1 MKEMRSSRILA
12 LPLVLLLVLL
22 VLLQPTA
29 VHAKSKKN
37 KSGQSPHHGD
47 SASSSSSSSS
57 SSSPSSSSA
66 GSAQGSLEEAKPKS
80 GDGGGQHFAMEP
92 QDQTAVVGSRVTLP
106 CRVMEKVGALQWT
119 KDDFGLGQHRNLS
132 GFERYSMVGS
142 DEEGDFSL
150 DIYPL
155 MLDDDAK
162 YQCQVGP
169 GPQGEQG
176 IRSRFA
182 KLTVLVPPEAPRI
195 TQGDYLVTTED
206 REIELECVSTG
217 GKPAAEITWIDGL
230 GNVLSKG
237 IEYVKEPLAD
247 SRRVTARSILKL
259 APKKEHHNTTFT
271 CQAQNTA
278 DRTYRSAKLLL
289 EVKYAPKVAV
299 SVVGG
304 ALAGGKIPEGAE
316 VILSCQADAN
326 PHELSYRWFVNDELM
341 AGDFTTKMI
350 IHNVTRQYHDAL
362 VKCEVANAVG
372 KSEESATLDISFGP
386 VFRQRPVSVEA
397 DLGATVSLRCE
408 VAGNPTPEIEWI
420 SENSDMV
427 VGREPEL
434 KRKVSSETAGRYFCK
449 AVVNGFPEIGAEATV
464 YVKRAPII
472 TSHKVQFGGVGG
484 RVKIDCLAFSIP
496 KAEHILWSFEGKI
509 INMSSADPDIYIF
522 EEHHLPEGVRAAL
535 IIRDS
540 RATHFG
546 RYNCTV
552 LNSYGGDSLVITLLR
567 EPTSIPLFLVVMGA
581 VFCVALVLMV
591 VMVVV
596 VYRKRR
602 SRKKPMPA
610 DVIPEASRGGDKL
623 TELKGE
629 LRAKAFDAD
638 YSEAG
643 DGLAISL
650 APAPLPDVQM
660 KGATLGV
667 PLAGPVKFDERFA
680 GDFAGERYSRQCHL
694 KNLRNQQEPA
704 FKGAPPTA
712 NGYAHYF
719 EYALDYS
726 PPGGEGASAAS
737 VASAASAGASAG
749 GGAKAK
755 GGAMN
760 SATLPHSAAAAAVGG
775 GSNGGGG
782 VASLPRNQR
791 HDLQQSQQANGFLGQ
806 PLLQNGIDSRFSAIY
821 GNPYLRTSSSLLPPL
836 PPPSTA
842 NPAATPAPPPYHA
855 TRHAHNHAHG
865 HNHAHLA
872 NGGLKHF
879 AGGAV
884 ITTSPVG
891 NPNGAGS
898 GGGGGGGVGGSTPS
912 GPGGVAAGGSVSGSS
927 SNLTASSNTLAATP
941 LTASGGGGVGGAG
954 GGGGGQGG
962 QCAQSPSGQ
971 FILSNNGKGHTQKGP
986 LATHV

>member
-1 MKEMRSSRILA
+1 MARMRSSRLLVP
-12 LPLVLLLVLL
+12 LPLILLLILTTLL
-22 VLLQPTA
+22 LLQPTA
-29 VHAKSKKN
+29 VQAKSKKN
-37 KSGQSPHHGD
+37 KSNQNSHHSD
-47 SASSSSSSSS
+47 SSSSASQG
-57 SSSPSSSSA
+57 SSSSA
-66 GSAQGSLEEAKPKS
+66 GSSSSSSDENKPKA
-80 GDGGGQHFAMEP
+80 GDNGGQHFAMEP

-182 KLTVLVPPEAPRI
+182 KLTVLVPPEAPKI

-206 REIELECVSTG
+206 REIELECVSQG

-230 GNVLSKG
+230 GNVLTKG

-247 SRRVTARSILKL
+247 SRRITARSILKL

-289 EVKYAPKVAV
+289 EVKYAPKVSV

-326 PHELSYRWFVNDELM
+326 PHELSYRWFINDELM
-341 AGDFTTKMI
+341 TGDFTTKMI
-350 IHNVTRQYHDAL
+350 IHNVSRQYHEAT
-362 VKCEVANAVG
+362 VKCEVVNAVG
-372 KSEESATLDISFGP
+372 KSEKNVQLDISFGP

-397 DLGATVSLRCE
+397 DLGATVSMRCE

-420 SENSDMV
+420 SENNDRV
-427 VGREPEL
+427 VGNAPEL
-434 KRKVSSETAGRYFCK
+434 KLKVSSENAGRYFCK

-540 RATHFG
+540 KATHFG
-546 RYNCTV
+546 KYNCTV
-552 LNSYGGDSLVITLLR
+552 MNSYGGDSLVITLLR
-567 EPTSIPLFLVVMGA
+567 EPGNIPVLLVVMGSM
-581 VFCVALVLMV
+581 FCVAIVLMI
-591 VMVVV
+591 VMIII

-623 TELKGE
+623 NELKSE
-629 LRAKAFDAD
+629 LRSKAYDVE
-638 YSEAG
+638 YSEAGG
-643 DGLAISL
+643 DGLAINLTQS
-650 APAPLPDVQM
+650 PMPDVQM

-667 PLAGPVKFDERFA
+667 PLAGPVKFDERFS
-680 GDFAGERYSRQCHL
+680 GDFGGDRYNRQCHI
-694 KNLRNQQEPA
+694 KNLKNQQETA
-704 FKGAPPTA
+704 YKGGSPQA

-726 PPGGEGASAAS
+726 PPGEGGAA
-737 VASAASAGASAG
+737 VVVG
-749 GGAKAK
+749 GGAQGQ
-755 GGAMN
+755 GGAKVKNGGMN
-760 SATLPHSAAAAAVGG
+760 SATLPHSGASV
-775 GSNGGGG
+775 NGGGAG
-782 VASLPRNQR
+782 NGGGASLPRNQR
-791 HDLQQSQQANGFLGQ
+791 HELQQSQQANGFLGQ

-821 GNPYLRTSSSLLPPL
+821 GNPYLRTNSSLLPPL

-855 TRHAHNHAHG
+855 ARHGHAHH
-865 HNHAHLA
+865 A

-879 AGGAV
+879 VGGAV

-891 NPNGAGS
+891 NLNGM
-898 GGGGGGGVGGSTPS
+898 GGGGGGGGGSTPS
-912 GPGGVAAGGSVSGSS
+912 GGGGVAAGGSVSGSS

-941 LTASGGGGVGGAG
+941 LAG
-954 GGGGGQGG
+954 GGGNGG

>member
-1 MKEMRSSRILA
+1 MKRMRSSR
-12 LPLVLLLVLL
+12 LLVLPLIL
-22 VLLQPTA
+22 VLILTLLLQPIA

-37 KSGQSPHHGD
+37 KSSQSSHHGD
-47 SASSSSSSSS
+47 SSSSSSSS
-57 SSSPSSSSA
+57 SSSASSSSSSA
-66 GSAQGSLEEAKPKS
+66 SAAAAADESKS
-80 GDGGGQHFAMEP
+80 KGGDNGGQHFAMEP

-182 KLTVLVPPEAPRI
+182 KLTVLVPPEAPKI

-206 REIELECVSTG
+206 REIELECVSQG

-230 GNVLSKG
+230 GNVLTKG

-247 SRRVTARSILKL
+247 SRRITARSILKL

-289 EVKYAPKVAV
+289 EVKYAPKVSV

-326 PHELSYRWFVNDELM
+326 PHELSYRWFINDELM
-341 AGDFTTKMI
+341 TGDFTTKMI
-350 IHNVTRQYHDAL
+350 IHNVSRQYHDAS
-362 VKCEVANAVG
+362 VKCEVVNAVG
-372 KSEESATLDISFGP
+372 KSEQSKKLDISFGP

-397 DLGATVSLRCE
+397 DLGATVSMRCD
-408 VAGNPTPEIEWI
+408 VAGNPEPEIEWI
-420 SENSDMV
+420 SENSDQV
-427 VGREPEL
+427 VGVAAEL
-434 KRKVSSETAGRYFCK
+434 KLKVSSETAGRYFCK
-449 AVVNGFPEIGAEATV
+449 AVVNGFPEIGAEATL

-540 RATHFG
+540 KATHFG
-546 RYNCTV
+546 KYNCTV
-552 LNSYGGDSLVITLLR
+552 MNSYGGDSLVITLLR
-567 EPTSIPLFLVVMGA
+567 EPGNIPVLLVVMGSM
-581 VFCVALVLMV
+581 FCVAIILMV
-591 VMVVV
+591 VMIII

-623 TELKGE
+623 NELKSE
-629 LRAKAFDAD
+629 LRAKAYDVE
-638 YSEAG
+638 YSEAGG
-643 DGLAISL
+643 DGLAINLTQS
-650 APAPLPDVQM
+650 PMPDVQM

-680 GDFAGERYSRQCHL
+680 GDFGGDRYNRQCHI
-694 KNLRNQQEPA
+694 KNLKNQQEPTA
-704 FKGAPPTA
+704 YKGSPQTQA

-726 PPGGEGASAAS
+726 PPGEGAGVVVS
-737 VASAASAGASAG
+737 G
-749 GGAKAK
+749 GG
-755 GGAMN
+755 GGKLKNGGMN
-760 SATLPHSAAAAAVGG
+760 SATLPHSAATV
-775 GSNGGGG
+775 NGGGAG
-782 VASLPRNQR
+782 TGGGASLPRNQR
-791 HDLQQSQQANGFLGQ
+791 HETQQSQQANGFLGQ

-821 GNPYLRTSSSLLPPL
+821 GNPYLRTNSSLLPPL

-855 TRHAHNHAHG
+855 ARHGHAHH
-865 HNHAHLA
+865 A

-879 AGGAV
+879 VGGAV
-884 ITTSPVG
+884 ITTSPVANVNG
-891 NPNGAGS
+891 NS
-898 GGGGGGGVGGSTPS
+898 GVGVGGSSTPI
-912 GPGGVAAGGSVSGSS
+912 GVGGVAAGGGSVSGSS

-941 LTASGGGGVGGAG
+941 LAG
-954 GGGGGQGG
+954 GGNGG

>member
-1 MKEMRSSRILA
+1 MKKTSGSRQLV
-12 LPLVLLLVLL
+12 LPLILTLLMVLI
-22 VLLQPTA
+22 LLQPIA
-29 VHAKSKKN
+29 VQAKSKKN
-37 KSGQSPHHGD
+37 KSNQNSHHSD
-47 SASSSSSSSS
+47 SSSSSSSS
-57 SSSPSSSSA
+57 A
-66 GSAQGSLEEAKPKS
+66 GSSTNEENNKPKS
-80 GDGGGQHFAMEP
+80 GDNGGQHFAMEP

-182 KLTVLVPPEAPRI
+182 KLTVLVPPEAPKI
-195 TQGDYLVTTED
+195 LQGDYLVTTED
-206 REIELECVSTG
+206 REIELECVSVG

-230 GNVLSKG
+230 GNVLTKG

-247 SRRVTARSILKL
+247 SRRITAKSILKL

-289 EVKYAPKVAV
+289 EVKYAPKVTV

-326 PHELSYRWFVNDELM
+326 PHELSYRWFINDELM
-341 AGDFTTKMI
+341 TGDFTTKMI
-350 IHNVTRQYHDAL
+350 IHNVTRQYHEAN
-362 VKCEVANAVG
+362 VKCEVLNAVG
-372 KSEESATLDISFGP
+372 KSEESETLDISFGP

-397 DLGATVSLRCE
+397 DLGATVSMRCE
-408 VAGNPTPEIEWI
+408 VAGNPKPEIEWI
-420 SENSDMV
+420 NENSDQI
-427 VGREPEL
+427 VGRSAEL
-434 KRKVSSETAGRYFCK
+434 KLKVTSENAGRYFCK
-449 AVVNGFPEIGAEATV
+449 AVVNGFPEIGAEATI

-496 KAEHILWSFEGKI
+496 KAEHILWSFEGKV

-540 RATHFG
+540 KASHFG

-552 LNSYGGDSLVITLLR
+552 MNSYGGDSLVITLVR
-567 EPTSIPLFLVVMGA
+567 EAGSIPVLLVVMGSM
-581 VFCVALVLMV
+581 FSVAIILMI
-591 VMVVV
+591 VMIII

-623 TELKGE
+623 NELKSE
-629 LRAKAFDAD
+629 LRSKAYDVE
-638 YSEAG
+638 YSEAGG
-643 DGLAISL
+643 DGLAINLNQS
-650 APAPLPDVQM
+650 PMPDVQM

-667 PLAGPVKFDERFA
+667 PLAGPVKFDERFS
-680 GDFAGERYSRQCHL
+680 GDFNGGGGGGGGGGDRYNRQCHI
-694 KNLRNQQEPA
+694 KNLKNQQETAYKESPQ
-704 FKGAPPTA
+704 A

-726 PPGGEGASAAS
+726 PPGE
-737 VASAASAGASAG
+737 G
-749 GGAKAK
+749 GGGSLLVGGKAK
-755 GGAMN
+755 NGGMN
-760 SATLPHSAAAAAVGG
+760 SATLPHSAGASAGGAAGNAAGG
-775 GSNGGGG
+775 TNGGG
-782 VASLPRNQR
+782 ASLPRNQR
-791 HDLQQSQQANGFLGQ
+791 HELQQNQQANGFLGQ

-821 GNPYLRTSSSLLPPL
+821 GNPYLRTNSSLLPPL

-855 TRHAHNHAHG
+855 ARHGHHAHHG
-865 HNHAHLA
+865 S
-872 NGGLKHF
+872 GGLRHF
-879 AGGAV
+879 SGGAV

-891 NPNGAGS
+891 NLS
-898 GGGGGGGVGGSTPS
+898 GNSGSTPS
-912 GPGGVAAGGSVSGSS
+912 GVGIMPGGGGAGGSVSGSS

-941 LTASGGGGVGGAG
+941 QAAVGGGGVSG
-954 GGGGGQGG
+954 GGGGGGSG
-962 QCAQSPSGQ
+962 AQCAQSPSGQ
-971 FILSNNGKGHTQKGP
+971 FILPNNGKGHTQKGP

>member
-1 MKEMRSSRILA
+1 MKKMRQKIPLILPI
-12 LPLVLLLVLL
+12 LLIFLLLI
-22 VLLQPTA
+22 LQPAA
-29 VHAKSKKN
+29 VQAKKN
-37 KSGQSPHHGD
+37 KNKSNQNQHHSD
-47 SASSSSSSSS
+47 SSSSSNSQSGSSS
-57 SSSPSSSSA
+57 SSMDETQKS
-66 GSAQGSLEEAKPKS
+66 KS
-80 GDGGGQHFAMEP
+80 GDNGGQHFAMEP

-182 KLTVLVPPEAPRI
+182 KLTVLVPPEAPKI
-195 TQGDYLVTTED
+195 LQGDYLVTTED
-206 REIELECVSTG
+206 REIELECVSVG

-230 GNVLSKG
+230 GNVLTKG

-247 SRRVTARSILKL
+247 SRRITAKSILKL

-289 EVKYAPKVAV
+289 EVKYAPKVTV

-326 PHELSYRWFVNDELM
+326 PHELSYRWFINDELM
-341 AGDFTTKMI
+341 TGDFTTKMI
-350 IHNVTRQYHDAL
+350 IHNVTRQYHDAI
-362 VKCEVANAVG
+362 VKCEVVNAVG
-372 KSEESATLDISFGP
+372 KSEQSKTLDISFGP

-397 DLGATVSLRCE
+397 DLGATVSMRCE
-408 VAGNPTPEIEWI
+408 VAGNPPPEIEWI
-420 SENSDMV
+420 NENSDRIV
-427 VGREPEL
+427 SQEAEL
-434 KRKVSSETAGRYFCK
+434 KIKVSSETAGRYFCK
-449 AVVNGFPEIGAEATV
+449 AVVNGFPEIGAEATI

-472 TSHKVQFGGVGG
+472 TSHKVQFGGVGS

-496 KAEHILWSFEGKI
+496 KAEHILWSFEGKV

-540 RATHFG
+540 KASHFG
-546 RYNCTV
+546 KYNCTV
-552 LNSYGGDSLVITLLR
+552 MNSYGADSLVISLLR
-567 EPTSIPLFLVVMGA
+567 EPGNIPVLLVVMGST
-581 VFCVALVLMV
+581 FSVAIILMI
-591 VMVVV
+591 VMIII

-623 TELKGE
+623 NELKSE
-629 LRAKAFDAD
+629 LRSKAYDVE
-638 YSEAG
+638 YSEAGG
-643 DGLAISL
+643 DGLAINLNQS
-650 APAPLPDVQM
+650 PMPDVQM

-667 PLAGPVKFDERFA
+667 PLAGPVKFDERFS
-680 GDFAGERYSRQCHL
+680 GDFGGDRYNRQCHI
-694 KNLRNQQEPA
+694 KNLKNQQETSYKETPQ
-704 FKGAPPTA
+704 A

-726 PPGGEGASAAS
+726 PPGEMSGKSKN
-737 VASAASAGASAG
+737 G
-749 GGAKAK
+749 G
-755 GGAMN
+755 MN
-760 SATLPHSAAAAAVGG
+760 SATLPHSAASG
-775 GSNGGGG
+775 NGGGG
-782 VASLPRNQR
+782 ANGGAAGGAVGAGGGASLPRNQR
-791 HDLQQSQQANGFLGQ
+791 HELQQSQTNGFLGQ

-821 GNPYLRTSSSLLPPL
+821 GNPYLRTNSSLLPPL

-855 TRHAHNHAHG
+855 ARHGHAHHM
-865 HNHAHLA
+865 

-879 AGGAV
+879 GSGSAANAV
-884 ITTSPVG
+884 LNTSPVG
-891 NPNGAGS
+891 NLSGS
-898 GGGGGGGVGGSTPS
+898 GNGTGGSSTAVSLASGMGGMGGVGMGI
-912 GPGGVAAGGSVSGSS
+912 GGGAGAGGSVSGSS

-941 LTASGGGGVGGAG
+941 QAG
-954 GGGGGQGG
+954 GGLGG

-971 FILSNNGKGHTQKGP
+971 FILPNNGKGHTQKGP